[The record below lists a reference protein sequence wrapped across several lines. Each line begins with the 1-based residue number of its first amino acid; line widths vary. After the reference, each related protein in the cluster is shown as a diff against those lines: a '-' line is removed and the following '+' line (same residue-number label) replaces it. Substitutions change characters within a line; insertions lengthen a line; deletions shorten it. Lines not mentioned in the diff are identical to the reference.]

1 MNVELINTL
10 KNRINNKDYAFSDY
24 EILLIFNNKELLN
37 CLKSIL
43 EKDYNN
49 WNDLAYKYFWPEM
62 FEYLDKEKNEDI
74 IFNYLLYSV
83 NSGEKN
89 ISLLGDSTLEIYI
102 TDVNKINYLKKQVH
116 YKLSKGEMNVQ
127 NLNEE

>member
-49 WNDLAYKYFWPEM
+49 WNDLAYKNFWP
-62 FEYLDKEKNEDI
+62 
-74 IFNYLLYSV
+74 
-83 NSGEKN
+83 
-89 ISLLGDSTLEIYI
+89 
-102 TDVNKINYLKKQVH
+102 
-116 YKLSKGEMNVQ
+116 
-127 NLNEE
+127 